1 MPKNGE
7 LLQILK
13 RCCLKR
19 TKIGEKWQNFKIQM
33 RHLEKGNFLMRN
45 QNFQTPGKR
54 ANVLFWTIKH
64 VQAGTL
70 VTFPTKRILHLFLP
84 SSIPLISTGEKFRLC
99 SRGVTV
105 REQLVNPWHTST
117 SLDMGC
123 LSDAALPRCSVPFC
137 AMPITLGLGVERVE
151 LVSWIPAALMVP
163 FSQLHP

>member
-1 MPKNGE
+1 
-7 LLQILK
+7 
-13 RCCLKR
+13 
-19 TKIGEKWQNFKIQM
+19 M